1 MRSQRLTV
9 SAMTIALSTI
19 CFSGTAAASNAVGV
33 THSLPKAQ
41 LCDRAC
47 LYGHL
52 DRYLEA
58 LKNKDPQRLPW
69 ATAAKTSENNVVLMI
84 GDGLWATI
92 TGLGDYQLKFAD
104 PASGQVGYFGAV
116 EETDAVSPFVVRL
129 KIEDGRIAE
138 AETLVR
144 RAADEATVMAPPK
157 FENKPI
163 LNEVMPAE
171 DRLPRERLISIAD
184 GYFDTLQLNDGT
196 LFTHFD
202 PQCNRVENGVQTTNN
217 PALSKLSASLAMS
230 CEEQFKLG
238 YFRYDDR
245 LRARRYP
252 LVDVERGLVLA
263 GTFIDHAG
271 RIGKF
276 NLSNGTPEE
285 SRYRRPHSLYLLEL
299 FKINKEGKIRQIE
312 AVFMSVP
319 YHMPSPWR

>member
-1 MRSQRLTV
+1 MRIQPRSSIV
-9 SAMTIALSTI
+9 ACALAL
-19 CFSGTAAASNAVGV
+19 FAAVDLGHASGV
-33 THSLPKAQ
+33 TRSLPQAQ

-58 LKNKDPQRLPW
+58 LKDKDPARLPW
-69 ATAAKTSENNVVLMI
+69 APGAKTTENNVELMV
-84 GDGLWATI
+84 GDGLWGTL
-92 TGLGDYQLKFAD
+92 TRLGDYQLKFAD
-104 PASGQVGYFGAV
+104 PANGQVGYFGAV
-116 EETDAVSPFVVRL
+116 EETGEVSPFVVRL
-129 KIEDGRIAE
+129 KIEDGLITE

-144 RAADEATVMAPPK
+144 RAADEARIMAPPK
-157 FENKPI
+157 FEHKPI
-163 LNEVMPAE
+163 LEEILPE
-171 DRLPRERLISIAD
+171 QDRLPRERLISIAD

-217 PALSKLSASLAMS
+217 PALRHIHVSLTMG
-230 CEEQFKLG
+230 CEQQFKMG

-263 GTFIDHAG
+263 AAFIDHSGRLRKYKLTNGQEAEAG
-271 RIGKF
+271 Y
-276 NLSNGTPEE
+276 L
-285 SRYRRPHSLYLLEL
+285 RPHSYYLLEL
-299 FKINKEGKIRQIE
+299 FKINKDGKIRQIE

-319 YHMPSPWR
+319 YHMPSPWK